1 MATYKRL
8 ATILRDVDYKKTYK
22 PTKIN
27 AEMFF
32 NILNYAIFNGKL
44 SSIDR
49 FIIRRIRD
57 AFAYYEYDEETDI
70 AQMTFKPK
78 FKNIKL
84 FLDILGHEMVHHY
97 QITHQQNNNGNHNS
111 DFFRWKKKFERM
123 GLDLKG
129 TYCASFS

>member
-1 MATYKRL
+1 MARYKRL

-22 PTKIN
+22 PTKTN

-44 SSIDR
+44 SSIDK
-49 FIIRRIRD
+49 FSIRRIRN
-57 AFAYYEYDEETDI
+57 AFAYYEYDEKTDI

-78 FKNIKL
+78 YKNIKL

-97 QITHQQNNNGNHNS
+97 QITLQQNNSGNHNS
-111 DFFRWKKKFERM
+111 YFFRWKKKFERV
-123 GLDLKG
+123 GLNLKG
-129 TYCASFS
+129 SYCASFS